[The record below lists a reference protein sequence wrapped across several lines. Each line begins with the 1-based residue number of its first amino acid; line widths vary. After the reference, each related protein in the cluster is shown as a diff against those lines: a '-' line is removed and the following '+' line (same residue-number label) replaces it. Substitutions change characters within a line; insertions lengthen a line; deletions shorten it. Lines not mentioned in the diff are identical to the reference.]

1 MRILFGMFLL
11 RFPLGMR
18 EALTP
23 VPLDHRLDDEVEEK
37 CDAGGRQQG
46 GNGEPEGMHD
56 HSGFTVGKRM
66 TSRIGLPVSSMTR
79 RSTPMPVPPI
89 GGAPYS
95 SARRKSSSS
104 CIASGSPPAAS
115 SDCCV
120 RRSRWMTGST
130 SSL

>member
-1 MRILFGMFLL
+1 MRILFRMFLL

-23 VPLDHRLDDEVEEK
+23 VALDHRLDDEVEEK

-46 GNGEPEGMHD
+46 GNGEPERMHG

-66 TSRIGLPVSSMTR
+66 TS
-79 RSTPMPVPPI
+79 
-89 GGAPYS
+89 
-95 SARRKSSSS
+95 SS
-104 CIASGSPPAAS
+104 CSASGSPPAAS

>member
-1 MRILFGMFLL
+1 MRILCGIFLL
-11 RFPLGMR
+11 RLPLGMR

-23 VPLDHRLDDEVEEK
+23 VAFDHRLDDEVEEK
-37 CDAGGRQQG
+37 CHTRGGQQG
-46 GNGEPEGMHD
+46 GNGEPQGMHG

-95 SARRKSSSS
+95 SARRKSS
-104 CIASGSPPAAS
+104 
-115 SDCCV
+115 
-120 RRSRWMTGST
+120 
-130 SSL
+130 